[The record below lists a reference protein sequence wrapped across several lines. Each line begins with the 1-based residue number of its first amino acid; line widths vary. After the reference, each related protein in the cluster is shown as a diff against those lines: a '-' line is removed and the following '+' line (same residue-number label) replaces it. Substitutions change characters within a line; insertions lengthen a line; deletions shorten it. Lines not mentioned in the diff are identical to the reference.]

1 MSTELTLNAYSYLTD
16 INKLT
21 KDKTSC
27 QDYICL
33 LFEASFKHT
42 EGEMPKKIYEDNFV
56 FAASLLIDYY
66 VDENNK
72 EELQINF
79 DLLESNTTEG
89 VSYEILREYTRYS
102 EKAYKPKTFKKYN
115 IEGDYSIK
123 IKKNYSITL
132 TDQYSNLTEALKEF
146 YSNHIEQQLSQIE
159 PYLKQNKVGYNQKEF
174 NNFIGASIKNANL
187 GFTKEGMSAF
197 EDGVLY
203 NKVYEVDASLSAKN
217 LEKELPRN
225 DTAYKKN
232 KI

>member
-1 MSTELTLNAYSYLTD
+1 MATELTLNAYSYLTD

-66 VDENNK
+66 VDQNNK

-123 IKKNYSITL
+123 VKKNYSITV

-146 YSNHIEQQLSQIE
+146 YSTQIEQQLSQIE
-159 PYLKQNKVGYNQKEF
+159 SYLKRNKVGYDKAEF
-174 NNFIGASIKNANL
+174 NKFIGVSIKNANL
-187 GFTKEGMSAF
+187 GFTKEGMSTF

-203 NKVYEVDASLSAKN
+203 NKVYEVDTMLSSRH
-217 LEKELPRN
+217 LEKDLPINSTIFR
-225 DTAYKKN
+225 KN

>member
-159 PYLKQNKVGYNQKEF
+159 PYLKK
-174 NNFIGASIKNANL
+174 IKL
-187 GFTKEGMSAF
+187 DIIK
-197 EDGVLY
+197 
-203 NKVYEVDASLSAKN
+203 KN
-217 LEKELPRN
+217 LIILLVHPLKMQTL
-225 DTAYKKN
+225 DLLKKA
-232 KI
+232 

>member
-1 MSTELTLNAYSYLTD
+1 MNYEQYKQLFNIQHPEYQE
-16 INKLT
+16 KMG
-21 KDKTSC
+21 K
-27 QDYICL
+27 
-33 LFEASFKHT
+33 LFELYYPKEKNIS
-42 EGEMPKKIYEDNFV
+42 EGQMQAF
-56 FAASLLIDYY
+56 
-66 VDENNK
+66 
-72 EELQINF
+72 
-79 DLLESNTTEG
+79 
-89 VSYEILREYTRYS
+89 
-102 EKAYKPKTFKKYN
+102 
-115 IEGDYSIK
+115 K

-159 PYLKQNKVGYNQKEF
+159 PYLKKNKVGYNKKEF

-203 NKVYEVDASLSAKN
+203 NKVYEVDAMLSSRH